1 MKHFSPDMQRAR
13 WEARILRNALLQRG
27 LKVSTGAILDI
38 VALMHGWEHWQ
49 AWADEQDWER
59 SPDPGRRENKNR
71 SPGPTY
77 NDRSR
82 KAPEAKGRMTFEVV
96 D

>member
-13 WEARILRNALLQRG
+13 WEARVLRNALCQKGIKL
-27 LKVSTGAILDI
+27 TAIAVLDV

-49 AWADEQDWER
+49 AWKDEQDWKR
-59 SPDPGRRENKNR
+59 PPDPGMRENKNR
-71 SPGPTY
+71 GAGPTY

-82 KAPEAKGRMTFEVV
+82 KAPESKGAMTFEVV